1 MNEIITLPLT
11 AECNVSGEHKRN
23 MNQTDSESSK
33 LGKPILLH
41 GAAARTRGACDS
53 ETIYLAMM
61 TCEEDHVR
69 KLVVPPANY
78 IYLFLVQAEAEW
90 SARERVV
97 LVPGLQVRPAPTT

>member
-1 MNEIITLPLT
+1 
-11 AECNVSGEHKRN
+11 
-23 MNQTDSESSK
+23 
-33 LGKPILLH
+33 
-41 GAAARTRGACDS
+41 
-53 ETIYLAMM
+53 MM